1 MAEPTIPFKDVTKLP
16 QKGFYTPPRQR
27 PSTKTGR
34 HTSPEEYS
42 PAYVVE
48 SPTQAEIEEQKVRQN
63 LDEKLAAL
71 RKKQETGK
79 RSRQDFERGGR
90 KTKKRSKKSLRRKTR
105 KQK

>member
-1 MAEPTIPFKDVTKLP
+1 MAEPIIPFKDVSKLP

-27 PSTKTGR
+27 PHTKTGR

-48 SPTQAEIEEQKVRQN
+48 SPTQAEIDELKVRQN
-63 LDEKLAAL
+63 LDEKLVAL
-71 RKKQETGK
+71 RKKQTGK
-79 RSRQDFERGGR
+79 RSREEFERGGR
-90 KTKKRSKKSLRRKTR
+90 KTKKRSKKVLRKKTR

>member
-16 QKGFYTPPRQR
+16 QKGFYTPPHQR
-27 PSTKTGR
+27 PGTKTGR
-34 HTSPEEYS
+34 HTSPMEYS

-63 LDEKLAAL
+63 LDEKLAGL
-71 RKKQETGK
+71 KKKQQTGK
-79 RSRQDFERGGR
+79 RSREEFERGGR
-90 KTKKRSKKSLRRKTR
+90 KTRKRSKKLRRKTR